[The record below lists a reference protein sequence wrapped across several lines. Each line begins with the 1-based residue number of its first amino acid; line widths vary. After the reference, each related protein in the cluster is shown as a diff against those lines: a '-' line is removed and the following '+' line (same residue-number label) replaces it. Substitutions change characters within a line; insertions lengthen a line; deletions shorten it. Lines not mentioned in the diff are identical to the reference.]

1 MYKPQ
6 FPPKYITSIEE
17 RVSGVA
23 VSLLLRARSGNR
35 TPRNRIRNFYTR
47 STNVSIYNPPDL
59 QTGSRCASS
68 ISFPNLRVPPSIHYP
83 RINSP
88 IYPRYER
95 IISWKIIHERHTHRY
110 NFPCNAP
117 RTRYR
122 ATKQVVKKKK
132 ENFSTNS
139 RTCSPS
145 FEFRVSTRREQKGG
159 VLPIVN
165 RSLEESRARKIGHDR
180 ASRNLESRRGC
191 SVATIVA
198 PEKGTLL
205 NQRKSTK
212 RRGPSSA

>member
-23 VSLLLRARSGNR
+23 VSLLLRTRSGNR

-95 IISWKIIHERHTHRY
+95 IISWKIIRESTSIRY
-110 NFPCNAP
+110 NFPCTNFAP
-117 RTRYR
+117 TPPRYE
-122 ATKQVVKKKK
+122 AAVVKRKRKISRQTRLLVPRRS
-132 ENFSTNS
+132 NFASQ
-139 RTCSPS
+139 R
-145 FEFRVSTRREQKGG
+145 
-159 VLPIVN
+159 
-165 RSLEESRARKIGHDR
+165 EESRKDGGVVVTFR
-180 ASRNLESRRGC
+180 S
-191 SVATIVA
+191 
-198 PEKGTLL
+198 
-205 NQRKSTK
+205 
-212 RRGPSSA
+212 

>member
-23 VSLLLRARSGNR
+23 VSLLLRTRSGNR

-95 IISWKIIHERHTHRY
+95 IISWKIIRESTSIRY
-110 NFPCNAP
+110 NFPCTNFAP
-117 RTRYR
+117 TPPPTAVRSSGS
-122 ATKQVVKKKK
+122 KKKK
-132 ENFSTNS
+132 KNFSTNS
-139 RTCSPS
+139 PTCSPS
-145 FEFRVSTRREQKGG
+145 FEFRISTRREQKGWERSSN
-159 VLPIVN
+159 VPIVN

-180 ASRNLESRRGC
+180 ASRNLESRRRWPPLC
-191 SVATIVA
+191 
-198 PEKGTLL
+198 PRE
-205 NQRKSTK
+205 
-212 RRGPSSA
+212 GPFIESA